1 MTTNKDKKLKRLL
14 DSHTP
19 ETVLLASWLEKNGIS
34 YDLQQYYLRSGWLES
49 LGVGAFMR
57 PHENVRWEGAM
68 YSLQVQAQ
76 LPVHVGGMTSLSLQG
91 LAHYVR
97 IGSETIYIYSPLYTK
112 LPKWFLA
119 RDWGSPLKHVKTSL
133 LPKDFGFF
141 NAKVMNVSI
150 RMSSPERAILECL
163 HLAPDHLDMVECYQ
177 VLENLSNLR
186 PKLLQELLEHCTSIK
201 VKRLFLFLAEKSK
214 HQWFSFLDLSKIST
228 GTGERSIVK
237 GGTFNKKY
245 KITIPKELAEQ

>member
-1 MTTNKDKKLKRLL
+1 MTTNIDRKLKGLL
-14 DSHTP
+14 NSHTP
-19 ETVLLASWLEKNGIS
+19 ETVLLASWLDKNGIS

-49 LGVGAFMR
+49 LGVGAFKR
-57 PHENVRWEGAM
+57 PNENVQWEGALH
-68 YSLQVQAQ
+68 SLQVQAH

-97 IGSETIYIYSPLYTK
+97 MGSETIYIYSPLYTK
-112 LPKWFLA
+112 LPKWFLTQ
-119 RDWGSPLKHVKTSL
+119 DWGSPLKQVRTSL
-133 LPKDFGFF
+133 LPKDLALFD
-141 NAKVMNVSI
+141 AKETNITI

-163 HLAPDHLDMVECYQ
+163 HLAPDQIDLVECYH

-186 PKLLQELLEHCTSIK
+186 PKLLQELLEQCTSIK

-214 HQWFSFLDLSKIST
+214 HQWFLFLNLPKISI

-237 GGTFNKKY
+237 GGSFDRKY
-245 KITIPKELAEQ
+245 RITIPKELAES

>member
-1 MTTNKDKKLKRLL
+1 MTTNIDKKLKGLL

-49 LGVGAFMR
+49 LGVGAFKR
-57 PHENVRWEGAM
+57 PKENVRWEGAM
-68 YSLQVQAQ
+68 HSLQVQAK

-97 IGSETIYIYSPLYTK
+97 MGSETIYIYSPLYTK

-119 RDWGSPLKHVKTSL
+119 QEWGSLLKHVKTSS
-133 LPKDFGFF
+133 LPQDLALFDSKE
-141 NAKVMNVSI
+141 MNISI

-163 HLAPDHLDMVECYQ
+163 HLAPDQLDLVECYH

-201 VKRLFLFLAEKSK
+201 VKRLFLFLAEKAK
-214 HQWFSFLDLSKIST
+214 HQWFSFLDQSKISI
-228 GTGERSIVK
+228 GNGERSIVK
-237 GGTFNKKY
+237 GGSFDSKY
-245 KITIPKELAEQ
+245 KITVPKELV